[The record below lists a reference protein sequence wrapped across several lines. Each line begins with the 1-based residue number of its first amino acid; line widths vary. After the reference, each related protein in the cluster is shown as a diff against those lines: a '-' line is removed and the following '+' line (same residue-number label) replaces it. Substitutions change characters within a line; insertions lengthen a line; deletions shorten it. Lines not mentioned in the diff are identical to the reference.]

1 MEAKD
6 KSVLRELAE
15 QVAEIGAHP
24 RQAELRELWRRHNRL
39 ERVRPL
45 VLISPEGAW
54 EEILPRCIL
63 QCTNDFARHYEWHLR
78 SLIYRSEHFR
88 DDWVIEPHIKVGLV
102 WWTTGWGLDPGYIR
116 SEMHR
121 GAWHLDP
128 PMKELE
134 DLEKLKFPEL
144 VIDEEATQRNFQTI
158 HDAIGDILEVKMHRH
173 IFAWSFTGMAN
184 VFMYLRGLD
193 QMMWDMAERPE
204 WVHKAMSFLAEG
216 MALILDQAEAYDKL
230 DLVNT
235 DEYIASGGLA
245 YTDELPGPG
254 FKGRV
259 RLRDL
264 WGFGEAQE
272 LVGVSPSM
280 HEEFVLQYQRR
291 LLDRF
296 GLNCYGCCEPV
307 TDRLK
312 YVFKIPRLRRISIS
326 PWADLRIAAEELQ
339 DKYVFSWKPN
349 PAQMCGDFDPERVR
363 KNIRE
368 ALDVTK
374 DCVVEIVLKD
384 THTVDSHPDRFDTW
398 ARIAEEEVGGL
409 V

>member
-6 KSVLRELAE
+6 RSVLRELAKHI
-15 QVAEIGAHP
+15 AEIGAHP

-54 EEILPRCIL
+54 DEILPHSVL
-63 QCTNDFARHYEWHLR
+63 KCTNELARGYEWHLR
-78 SLIYRSEHFR
+78 SLIYRWEHWR
-88 DDWVIEPHIKVGLV
+88 DDWVIEPHVKVGLA
-102 WWTTGWGLDPGYIR
+102 WQTTGWGLDPGYIR
-116 SEMHR
+116 SEMPR

-128 PMKELE
+128 PMKEPE
-134 DLEKLKFPEL
+134 DLKKLKFPEL
-144 VIDEEATQRNFQTI
+144 VIDEEATQRNFQAI
-158 HDAIGDILEVKMHRH
+158 NDVIGDILEVKIHRH

-184 VFMYLRGLD
+184 VLMYLRGLD

-204 WVHKAMSFLAEG
+204 WVHQVMGFLAKG
-216 MALILDQAEAYDKL
+216 MKRILDQVEAYDKL

-254 FKGRV
+254 FTGRV

-272 LVGVSPSM
+272 LVGVSPAM
-280 HEEFVLQYQRR
+280 HEEFVFQYQRP

-307 TDRLK
+307 TDRLE
-312 YVFKIPRLRRISIS
+312 YVLKIPRLRRISIS
-326 PWADLRIAAEELQ
+326 PWADLRIAAEALQ
-339 DKYVFSWKPN
+339 DKYIFSWKPN
-349 PAQMCGDFDPERVR
+349 PAQMCGDFDTDWIR
-363 KNIRE
+363 KQIRE
-368 ALDVTK
+368 ALEIAK

-384 THTVDSHPDRFDTW
+384 THTVDHKPERFDTW
-398 ARIAEEEVGGL
+398 ARIAMEETGGL
-409 V
+409 D